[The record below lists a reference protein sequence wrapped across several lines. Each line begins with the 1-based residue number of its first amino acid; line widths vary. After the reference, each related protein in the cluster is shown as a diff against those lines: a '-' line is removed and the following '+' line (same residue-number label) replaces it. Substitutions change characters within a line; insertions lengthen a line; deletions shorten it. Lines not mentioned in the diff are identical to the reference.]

1 MAKRSANRSKIFR
14 LAFAAFF
21 VYVVVS
27 FTIMQVDIA
36 KRKEN
41 LALVQ
46 AQLDEQEYLNEEIRS
61 MLNSGESAEYIMR
74 IAREKL
80 ELVFPDERIYI
91 DQNRKK

>member
-1 MAKRSANRSKIFR
+1 
-14 LAFAAFF
+14 
-21 VYVVVS
+21 
-27 FTIMQVDIA
+27 MQVDIA

-61 MLNSGESAEYIMR
+61 ILNSGDSAEYIMR